1 MAVSISLP
9 VFASFLEV
17 LVEPMPSVHSI
28 RLTRPWNL
36 LASSAQ
42 QIRAERYFHRPS
54 GLTDGQA
61 VWLVIDCQV
70 GCQVGCSVQAMRLN
84 EVNYH
89 LPEGSGN
96 LFRWQIA
103 TQLETRNRIELE
115 LFTAQSALPT
125 SAAQAGQRVNDRLD
139 LSNWAEVRLE
149 IDSE

>member
-1 MAVSISLP
+1 MQIADSISLP
-9 VFASFLEV
+9 DFASLLEV
-17 LVEPMPSVHSI
+17 LIEPMPSVHSI

-42 QIRAERYFHRPS
+42 QIRVERYFHRPS
-54 GLTDGQA
+54 GLTDGQ
-61 VWLVIDCQV
+61 LVCLVVD
-70 GCQVGCSVQAMRLN
+70 CQVGCSVQAMRLN
-84 EVNYH
+84 DVNYH
-89 LPEGSGN
+89 LPEGSGS

-103 TQLETRNRIELE
+103 TQLETRNRIELI

-139 LSNWAEVRLE
+139 LSSWAEIRLE